1 MKTTRILLLLAALAA
16 IFVPGVRAAA
26 AVGAPAPEFTLTDLD
41 GRPQALSAYR
51 GRIVVLEWVNP
62 ECPFVRKHYESGNLP
77 RLQKAAT
84 ADGVVWLSVN
94 SARDGAQ
101 GDYDRAA
108 VAAWAQAT
116 GAAPTAYLRDRDG
129 AVGRLYG
136 ARTTPHL
143 FVIDAAGTLAYAGA
157 IDSIR
162 SADAADIAEATNY
175 VTAALD
181 ALKSGR
187 PVAKPSTQ
195 PYGCPVK
202 Y

>member
-1 MKTTRILLLLAALAA
+1 MKTTRILLLVAALAA
-16 IFVPGVRAAA
+16 VLVPGVRAAA

-41 GRPQALSAYR
+41 GRPQALSALR

-162 SADAADIAEATNY
+162 SADAADIADATNY